1 MSYMLY
7 IMRCKECCAIK
18 KILIILILSISFL
31 TGCSDELIDIGK
43 RELTNQLEKELNK
56 QLDNIGKEINKK
68 TAKKA
73 GEITV
78 DRVVDGDTFV
88 SSSTGKEE
96 RYRLILVD
104 TPETVH
110 PNKPEQ
116 PFGKEASDY
125 TTERLEGQTVQIE
138 FDQQERDRYGRLL
151 VYVWVGDELFNQ
163 TLLEEGLAQVVIFP
177 PNTRYVDEFEAIQDI
192 AKSEKI
198 GMWGL

>member
-1 MSYMLY
+1 MLY

-96 RYRLILVD
+96 RYRVM
-104 TPETVH
+104 
-110 PNKPEQ
+110 
-116 PFGKEASDY
+116 SD
-125 TTERLEGQTVQIE
+125 
-138 FDQQERDRYGRLL
+138 
-151 VYVWVGDELFNQ
+151 
-163 TLLEEGLAQVVIFP
+163 
-177 PNTRYVDEFEAIQDI
+177 
-192 AKSEKI
+192 
-198 GMWGL
+198 